1 MQETFSAG
9 SLWVVT
15 HVYFESLV
23 IIVFKVI
30 GRYKS
35 WYVLAEPINVTT
47 DNFESFLLPETIDVF
62 EHDMDSKF
70 LKDHRNLTKILD
82 HHVY

>member
-1 MQETFSAG
+1 MQETFSTG

-23 IIVFKVI
+23 IVEFEVI
-30 GRYKS
+30 GRYES

-70 LKDHRNLTKILD
+70 LKDHRNLTEILD